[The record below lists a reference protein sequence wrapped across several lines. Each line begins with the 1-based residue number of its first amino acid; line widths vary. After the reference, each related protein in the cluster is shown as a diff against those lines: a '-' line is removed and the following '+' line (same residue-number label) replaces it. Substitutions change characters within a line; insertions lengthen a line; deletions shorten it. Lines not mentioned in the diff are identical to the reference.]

1 MQKAD
6 NAVQP
11 RAQLNTLPDELQ
23 AYIARLC
30 AEQDVAVRKA
40 LADCHE
46 RFQEFRPPA
55 SDVYAYLSQV
65 KCSVGAL
72 YGTSKGWQKV
82 AAPYRFQLRDER
94 FRLDYAHRFGHF
106 FVALDLTPAPATGDY
121 IHLAGVNSLLPNLV
135 RIKVGNYEETL
146 KVPRNRD
153 LYGHSHTAYAI
164 ETAKAAVVRL
174 LNMAVDVS
182 VVVTTLDQIPR
193 HLSSVALDR
202 LRRLSVEVTTASFR
216 NLIPLLL
223 KTPNLETLELC
234 LKGHA
239 DQTDAVE
246 YPDISGAVLA
256 LAELFAPT
264 LRNLELRFKEY
275 SQFFS
280 VAKPKESTG
289 FVEEFSALTDLTL
302 SGSIDALRG
311 PLASIS
317 DHLFPALTH
326 LRYLPDSVAPY
337 VARRPGEPK
346 IKKLV
351 RKKPIERISV
361 YNLVGPVDKN
371 GPELSLPAR
380 SRVTRPPLYPSL
392 VAHVAEPAA
401 SDLPSR
407 KRDLRNTLQFLLE
420 WEARADAQGDT
431 ASLLRMASAL
441 TRVELER
448 IAHEA

>member
-1 MQKAD
+1 M
-6 NAVQP
+6 
-11 RAQLNTLPDELQ
+11 
-23 AYIARLC
+23 
-30 AEQDVAVRKA
+30 
-40 LADCHE
+40 
-46 RFQEFRPPA
+46 
-55 SDVYAYLSQV
+55 
-65 KCSVGAL
+65 
-72 YGTSKGWQKV
+72 
-82 AAPYRFQLRDER
+82 
-94 FRLDYAHRFGHF
+94 
-106 FVALDLTPAPATGDY
+106 
-121 IHLAGVNSLLPNLV
+121 
-135 RIKVGNYEETL
+135 
-146 KVPRNRD
+146 
-153 LYGHSHTAYAI
+153 
-164 ETAKAAVVRL
+164 RL

-193 HLSSVALDR
+193 HLSSVALDQ

-223 KTPNLETLELC
+223 TTPNLETLELC

-239 DQTDAVE
+239 DQTDAVLDALLDEYDAQFDGTTVLPRLRSLKLE
-246 YPDISGAVLA
+246 YPDISGAILA

-264 LRNLELRFKEY
+264 LKNLELRFKEY